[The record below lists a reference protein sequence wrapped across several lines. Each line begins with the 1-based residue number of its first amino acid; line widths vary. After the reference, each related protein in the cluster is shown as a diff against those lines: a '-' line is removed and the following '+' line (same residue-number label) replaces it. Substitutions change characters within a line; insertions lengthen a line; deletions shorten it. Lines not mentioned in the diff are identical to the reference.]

1 MFAEVNMADAETM
14 LGDGARRTHANETTA
29 RCGRTNVQ
37 TKRNQILEA
46 EAEMRELQRQVSKK
60 ANDVFQLKWEL
71 FMTCTHNWVVDRDDL
86 TSFPGSPKLC
96 TLCDMYDHGPR
107 KQFF

>member
-1 MFAEVNMADAETM
+1 MADTETM
-14 LGDGARRTHANETTA
+14 LGDGARCTQANRTTPRLGSGDVKA
-29 RCGRTNVQ
+29 RRD
-37 TKRNQILEA
+37 QILVA
-46 EAEMRELQRQVSKK
+46 EAEMREVQRQLSKK

-71 FMTCTHNWVVDRDDL
+71 FMTCPHNWVVDRDDL